1 MVPSSTTPGSRFG
14 TRLVP
19 GLAAVACGVAV
30 AFLLNHLLPAVGTL
44 TGAVLLGTLA
54 GNLGLI
60 QPGFAPGIG
69 LAGRRLLRVGVA
81 LLGLR
86 LALGD
91 VLDLGPG
98 VLALIVITVAVTFV
112 GTRWLGRVLGLGDGL
127 SLLIATGFSICGASA
142 VVAMNGVREQDEQD
156 VAKALG
162 LVTLCGSIAML
173 VLPALQ
179 ASLLLPATSYG
190 IWAGGSVHEVAQVV
204 AAAAP
209 VGGALTIAVAVKLT
223 RVVLL
228 APLLA
233 LVSVAE
239 RRRATT
245 TNRPPIIPLF
255 VGMFLLLAV
264 IRSLDV
270 LPSSVLQGARLLDG
284 LLLTA
289 AMFALGT
296 AVRLRPLLRSGLP
309 ATVLGLLSTVLIT
322 GFALGGSVLLMIA
335 GR

>member
-1 MVPSSTTPGSRFG
+1 MVRPRTTPSSR

-19 GLAAVACGVAV
+19 GLAAVTCGVAV
-30 AFLLNHLLPAVGTL
+30 AFLLNRLLPVVGTL
-44 TGAVLLGTLA
+44 TGAVVLGALA

-60 QPGFAPGIG
+60 RPGFGPGIG

-86 LALGD
+86 LAFGD
-91 VLDLGPG
+91 VFALGPG
-98 VLALIVITVAVTFV
+98 LLAVIVITVAVTFV
-112 GTRWLGRVLGLGDGL
+112 GTRWLGRVLGLGSGL

-142 VVAMNGVREQDEQD
+142 VVAMNGIREQDEQD

-179 ASLLLPATSYG
+179 GTLLLPASSYG

-233 LVSVAE
+233 LVSFTE
-239 RRRATT
+239 RRKATT

-270 LPSSVLQGARLLDG
+270 LPSGVLAGARLLDG

-309 ATVLGLLSTVLIT
+309 VTVLGLLSTVLIT
-322 GFALGGSVLLMIA
+322 GFALGGTALLMIA

>member
-1 MVPSSTTPGSRFG
+1 MVRSSTTPGSR
-14 TRLVP
+14 LAP
-19 GLAAVACGVAV
+19 GLAAVACGVAIT
-30 AFLLNHLLPAVGTL
+30 FLLNRLLPAVGTL
-44 TGAVLLGTLA
+44 TAAVLLGAIA

-60 QPGFAPGIG
+60 RPGFAPGIG

-98 VLALIVITVAVTFV
+98 VLALVVVTVAVTFL
-112 GTRWLGRVLGLGDGL
+112 GTRWLGRLLGLGGGL
-127 SLLIATGFSICGASA
+127 TLLIATGFSICGASA

-173 VLPALQ
+173 VLPLLQ
-179 ASLLLPATSYG
+179 TSLLLPADSYG

-209 VGGALTIAVAVKLT
+209 VGGALAIAVAVKLT

-233 LVSVAE
+233 LVSLAE
-239 RRRATT
+239 RRRAPAAD
-245 TNRPPIIPLF
+245 RPPIIPLF

-270 LPSSVLQGARLLDG
+270 LPTAVLTGGRLLDG

-309 ATVLGLLSTVLIT
+309 VTALGLLSTVLIT
-322 GFALGGSVLLMIA
+322 GIALGGAALLMIV